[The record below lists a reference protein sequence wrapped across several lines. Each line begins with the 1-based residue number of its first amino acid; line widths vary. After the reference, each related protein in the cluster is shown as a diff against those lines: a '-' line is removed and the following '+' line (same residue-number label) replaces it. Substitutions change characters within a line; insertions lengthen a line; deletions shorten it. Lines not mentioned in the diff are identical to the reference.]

1 MKSCQKREFTIPL
14 TTANHQIKPNV
25 QKKGKIKTRF
35 ITTSLFFCR
44 GIHWKCGG
52 SDGGTYRV
60 QMIEITNKI
69 IQTDSKLCNC
79 VLKVEREL

>member
-1 MKSCQKREFTIPL
+1 MKNVNIQFFLPLSTIKSNRMCL
-14 TTANHQIKPNV
+14 
-25 QKKGKIKTRF
+25 KGKRKTRF
-35 ITTSLFFCR
+35 ISTSLFFCR